1 MLEIKRQFNNVTDK
15 INSIDKSAEYYMSDI
30 GNDEE
35 LGFSYK
41 YWLSDKIENNQDL
54 SKMKDLDISN
64 LDVSNKFLYIQREMG
79 DISDED
85 FYKNFNTTE
94 KYFKQQYGSID
105 GYFNKVRENYEK
117 RIVYENTS
125 PVEKAF
131 IGIEYTTGQLLNG
144 VYSTIEGTTDFF
156 LTLAALVY
164 DNLSG
169 TTTITDLIEKDLT
182 GTGYI
187 AEQLNQLGHDYLYW
201 DSKWNG

>member
-15 INSIDKSAEYYMSDI
+15 INSIAKSSEYYMSDI

-54 SKMKDLDISN
+54 SKMKDLDFSN
-64 LDVSNKFLYIQREMG
+64 LDVSNKFLYLQREMG

-94 KYFKQQYGSID
+94 KYFKQQYGSIE

-117 RIVYENTS
+117 RATYETTS
-125 PVEKAF
+125 AVEKAF
-131 IGIEYTTGQLLNG
+131 LGTGYAAVQALNG
-144 VYSTIEGTTDFF
+144 IYSTIEGVTDLF
-156 LTLAALVY
+156 LTVAAWIAP
-164 DNLSG
+164 DG
-169 TTTITDLIEKDLT
+169 GAEEAIKDLIKKDIT
-182 GTGYI
+182 GT
-187 AEQLNQLGHDYLYW
+187 
-201 DSKWNG
+201 S

>member
-15 INSIDKSAEYYMSDI
+15 INSIAKSSEYYMSDI

-54 SKMKDLDISN
+54 SKMKDLDFSN
-64 LDVSNKFLYIQREMG
+64 LDVSNKFLYLQREMG

-105 GYFNKVRENYEK
+105 GYFDKVRETYEK
-117 RIVYENTS
+117 RATYETTS
-125 PVEKAF
+125 GVEKAF
-131 IGIEYTTGQLLNG
+131 IGTGYAAVQALNG
-144 VYSTIEGTTDFF
+144 IYSTIEGVTDLF
-156 LTLAALVY
+156 LTIAA
-164 DNLSG
+164 
-169 TTTITDLIEKDLT
+169 
-182 GTGYI
+182 
-187 AEQLNQLGHDYLYW
+187 
-201 DSKWNG
+201 

>member
-15 INSIDKSAEYYMSDI
+15 INSIAKSSEYYMSDI

-41 YWLSDKIENNQDL
+41 YWLSNKIEHNQDL
-54 SKMKDLDISN
+54 SKMKDLDFSN
-64 LDVSNKFLYIQREMG
+64 LDVSNKFLYLQKELG

-94 KYFKQQYGSID
+94 KYFKQQYGSIE
-105 GYFNKVRENYEK
+105 GYFDKVRENFQK
-117 RIVYENTS
+117 RVTYENTDH
-125 PVEKAF
+125 VEKAF
-131 IGIEYTTGQLLNG
+131 IGIGYGGAQALNG
-144 VYSTIEGTTDFF
+144 VYSTIEGVTDLF

-164 DNLSG
+164 DNASG
-169 TTTITDLIEKDLT
+169 TTTITDIIKKDLT

-187 AEQLNQLGHDYLYW
+187 QDRLNQIGHDYLY
-201 DSKWNG
+201 